1 MNVETSS
8 TMMIRRYKVMLR
20 SVALVLGAAQVVLD
34 RNGFGPDAQSYSEI
48 ARAYLRHDWAMTIN
62 AHWGPLYSWL
72 IALTLQLGKP
82 SLRWEFP
89 LLHLLRGRARSR
101 LFNEIRDV
109 PHGFGFPRRH
119 TLLPT
124 QLAKCRQRWA
134 RTADLCEHCRPAD
147 NCAVKSQRESYI
159 LG

>member
-62 AHWGPLYSWL
+62 AHWSPLYPWL
-72 IALTLQLGKP
+72 IALMFQLGKP

-89 LLHLLRGRARSR
+89 LLHLLHFFIFIAALAGFEFFWNGLLTAEELNR
-101 LFNEIRDV
+101 V
-109 PHGFGFPRRH
+109 PS
-119 TLLPT
+119 
-124 QLAKCRQRWA
+124 Q
-134 RTADLCEHCRPAD
+134 CEGH
-147 NCAVKSQRESYI
+147 
-159 LG
+159 